1 MPRLIW
7 IRMILSTTCSTL
19 RISAPDNNVMPKG
32 NAEDDMGWSG
42 GRGAHNL
49 TTDDDD

>member
-1 MPRLIW
+1 MQKKVWPEWRLV
-7 IRMILSTTCSTL
+7 
-19 RISAPDNNVMPKG
+19 NVKQK
-32 NAEDDMGWSG
+32 DDMGWSG

>member
-1 MPRLIW
+1 MTDLFADASWYVAGTKVFLGDTQAHYAIAGE
-7 IRMILSTTCSTL
+7 L
-19 RISAPDNNVMPKG
+19 V
-32 NAEDDMGWSG
+32 EDDMGWSG

>member
-1 MPRLIW
+1 
-7 IRMILSTTCSTL
+7 
-19 RISAPDNNVMPKG
+19 VVEG
-32 NAEDDMGWSG
+32 NAKGDWPCFVIYCLPEINAKDDMGWSG